1 MRRCI
6 KVTLFVLAIALLA
19 AACSGG
25 DEAATT
31 TVTTTAT
38 TTQPTDLSGV
48 VLNDVSDLV
57 AQVRSGVVAVTET
70 GVAYDIFMRPVEQQG
85 SGTGIVIDDNGH
97 ILTNHHVIADADTV
111 TVIAEDGRDRS
122 AQVIF
127 GNPARDLAV
136 LQIEDTDGLV
146 PLPLGDSDA
155 MQVGDPVVA
164 IGNALALDATS
175 LSVSVGIV
183 SAVGRTIETDQAVLE
198 NLIQTDAAINPGN
211 SGGPLLNAAG
221 EVIGINTAI
230 ATDAQ
235 NIGFSISINS
245 VKDDVDNAIAG
256 IGVPYI
262 GVSIINNSVRLA
274 TRYRLPTSDGVVIIS
289 VLPTSPASDAGL
301 AAGDIIL
308 AVNGQT
314 VDSVAQVN
322 TAVADA
328 GTGSVLVLTTQ
339 RGQTTAD
346 VSVTVAER

>member
-1 MRRCI
+1 
-6 KVTLFVLAIALLA
+6 
-19 AACSGG
+19 
-25 DEAATT
+25 
-31 TVTTTAT
+31 
-38 TTQPTDLSGV
+38 

-85 SGTGIVIDDNGH
+85 SGTGIVIDNDGH
-97 ILTNHHVIADADTV
+97 ILTNYHVIADADTV
-111 TVIAEDGRDRS
+111 TVVAEDGQDRS
-122 AQVIF
+122 ADVIF

-136 LQIEDTDGLV
+136 LQVDDTEGLV

-155 MQVGDPVVA
+155 MEVGDPVVA
-164 IGNALALDATS
+164 MGNALALDATS
-175 LSVSVGIV
+175 LTVSVGIV

-230 ATDAQ
+230 ASDAQ

-289 VLPTSPASDAGL
+289 VLPTGPASDAGL
-301 AAGDIIL
+301 TAADIIL
-308 AVNGQT
+308 AIDGDT
-314 VDSVAQVN
+314 IDSVAQVN

-328 GTGSVLVLTTQ
+328 GAGSVLVLTIQ
-339 RGQTTAD
+339 RGQNTTD